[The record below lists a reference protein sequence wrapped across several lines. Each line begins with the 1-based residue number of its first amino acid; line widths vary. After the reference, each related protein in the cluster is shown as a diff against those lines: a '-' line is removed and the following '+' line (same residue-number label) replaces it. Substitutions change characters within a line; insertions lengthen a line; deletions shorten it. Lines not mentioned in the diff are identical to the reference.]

1 MNPRKH
7 KPELLNFTTKALAHF
22 KHMVSMQ
29 GKENKVKLGVKKMGC
44 NGYAYYFEFTS
55 RANKSDHKISVD
67 SLDFFIPSD
76 SINIVKGSQVD
87 FAIEGLNQGIK
98 FINPNASAVCGCGE
112 SFTVRNEASKSE
124 DAETAQKKS

>member
-44 NGYAYYFEFTS
+44 NALVGVGQG
-55 RANKSDHKISVD
+55 SVRGTY
-67 SLDFFIPSD
+67 LVTIEW
-76 SINIVKGSQVD
+76 KG
-87 FAIEGLNQGIK
+87 
-98 FINPNASAVCGCGE
+98 
-112 SFTVRNEASKSE
+112 
-124 DAETAQKKS
+124 KKSNSKPLAFVGKGVCFDLSLIHISEPTRPY

>member
-7 KPELLNFTTKALAHF
+7 KPEILNFTPKAIAHF
-22 KHMVSMQ
+22 KHKVSLQ

-44 NGYAYYFEFTS
+44 NGYSYFFEFTDKS
-55 RANKSDHKISVD
+55 NKSDHKLVVGDIEFVIPVD
-67 SLDFFIPSD
+67 SLEI
-76 SINIVKGSQVD
+76 IRGSQVD
-87 FAIEGLNQGIK
+87 YMIEGLNQGIK

-112 SFTVRNEASKSE
+112 SFTVNDEASKSQ

>member
-1 MNPRKH
+1 MNPKQH
-7 KPELLNFTTKALAHF
+7 KPTILNFTSKALAHF

-76 SINIVKGSQVD
+76 SVEIIKGSQVD
-87 FAIEGLNQGIK
+87 FIIEGLNQGVK

-112 SFTVRNEASKSE
+112 SFTVRDEELSIESK
-124 DAETAQKKS
+124 TAQKKN

>member
-1 MNPRKH
+1 MNPKQH
-7 KPELLNFTTKALAHF
+7 NPTILNFTSKALAHF

-76 SINIVKGSQVD
+76 SVEIIKGSQVD
-87 FAIEGLNQGIK
+87 FIIEGLNQGVK

-112 SFTVRNEASKSE
+112 SFTVRDEELSIESK
-124 DAETAQKKS
+124 TAQKKN

>member
-1 MNPRKH
+1 MNPKQH
-7 KPELLNFTTKALAHF
+7 KPTILNFTTKALAHF

-76 SINIVKGSQVD
+76 SVEIIKGSQVD
-87 FAIEGLNQGIK
+87 FIIEGLNQGVK

-112 SFTVRNEASKSE
+112 SFTVRDEELSIESK
-124 DAETAQKKS
+124 TAQKKN

>member
-7 KPELLNFTTKALAHF
+7 KPEILNFTPKAIAHF
-22 KHMVSMQ
+22 KHKVSLQ

-44 NGYAYYFEFTS
+44 NGYSYFFEFTDKS
-55 RANKSDHKISVD
+55 NKSDHKLVVDDIQFVIPTD
-67 SLDFFIPSD
+67 SLEI
-76 SINIVKGSQVD
+76 IRGSQVD
-87 FAIEGLNQGIK
+87 YMIEGLNQGIK

-112 SFTVRNEASKSE
+112 SFTVSDEASKYQ

>member
-87 FAIEGLNQGIK
+87 FTIEGLNQGIK

-112 SFTVRNEASKSE
+112 SSTVHDEATISE